1 MGAGPKAGGSLAMAR
16 CLACGLQPARPP
28 APGPQAGGSR
38 ARGHR
43 HGMRPSASQGADL
56 AKLEH
61 HSSKLVLPISERIV
75 VLAEVEQG
83 ISNLVAH
90 L

>member
-56 AKLEH
+56 ARRHRRHCTDGTGTGGTDTDTDDLRVGCGPAK
-61 HSSKLVLPISERIV
+61 
-75 VLAEVEQG
+75 
-83 ISNLVAH
+83 
-90 L
+90 